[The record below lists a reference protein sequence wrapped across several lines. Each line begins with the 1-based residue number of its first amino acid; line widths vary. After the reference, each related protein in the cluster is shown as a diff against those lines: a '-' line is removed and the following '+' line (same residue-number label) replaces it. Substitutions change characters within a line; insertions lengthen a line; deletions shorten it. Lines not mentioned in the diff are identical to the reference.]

1 MVVGVRRNKR
11 MVEIE
16 GREPEE
22 KDLVI
27 PPIRVSFSKVA
38 YMMQPDKGME
48 SLGQKLT
55 TMDINIL

>member
-1 MVVGVRRNKR
+1 

-16 GREPEE
+16 RRELEE

-27 PPIRVSFSKVA
+27 PPIRVSFSKAA

>member
-1 MVVGVRRNKR
+1 

-27 PPIRVSFSKVA
+27 PPIRVSFSKAA